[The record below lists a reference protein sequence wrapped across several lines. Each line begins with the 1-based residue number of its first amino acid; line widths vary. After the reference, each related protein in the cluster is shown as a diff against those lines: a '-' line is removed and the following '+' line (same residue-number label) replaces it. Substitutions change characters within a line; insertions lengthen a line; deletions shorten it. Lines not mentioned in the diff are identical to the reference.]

1 MDVRAFAGNPDPGFP
16 SETEGQGLPIVQSV
30 LRRWSRPAAG
40 VAIDAEI
47 IIAAALLTAALVI
60 GISTAADYGL
70 TVDEFNTDDY
80 GPKAL
85 AWYTSGFK
93 DRSHFETVEFSLWY
107 YGPWFHM
114 LTAYVQSFD
123 FADRITVR
131 HAMTFVVGLAGVA
144 ALLPIGRLAVGRWAG
159 LTAIALCLM
168 TGYFYGSLFFTPID
182 VPFLAAMTSAT
193 LAILVMTRDVL
204 PSWRATLVTGLLTGL
219 ALATRTG
226 GFITHAYLLGALML
240 CAAEFFA
247 DHGRLTMRYLAQ
259 IGARYGTVVIV
270 AWIVAIALWP
280 WLQIGNPFTQFKIAL
295 VHFAN
300 MPMAFEFWHWGEVIT
315 TDALPLTYIP
325 AQLLA
330 RLPMVFLILLAV
342 AFGYAIASAVMLA
355 RESAAKWRRGRAEGL
370 RAAALSLGGARGILV
385 ICAAVA
391 LPLGFLIVQRATIYD
406 GIRHVLFVI
415 PMLAI
420 LAGVGL
426 TAILPLIR
434 RVPVVAAVAAGA
446 YVGNIVMTLAVL
458 HPLEYV
464 AMNTL
469 AGGTRGAYGKFEL
482 DYWAV
487 AATVA
492 LRRLERRLD
501 YDLPSQS
508 AEGPPSI
515 LICIPWRERM
525 VGPILRRP
533 WIIETDPDKAD
544 FIIESQRSRCAEG
557 KPVVLIDEVKRF
569 DRAFAWVYARRRTPE
584 PSLTP

>member
-1 MDVRAFAGNPDPGFP
+1 LQEILIQAFHPKPRGRV
-16 SETEGQGLPIVQSV
+16 LPIVQSV

-182 VPFLAAMTSAT
+182 VPFLAAMTWAT

-270 AWIVAIALWP
+270 AWIVAFALWP

-355 RESAAKWRRGRAEGL
+355 RESAAKWRRDRAEGL
-370 RAAALSLGGARGILV
+370 RAAALTLGGARGILV
-385 ICAAVA
+385 VCAAVA

-434 RVPVVAAVAAGA
+434 RAPVVAAIAAGA

-464 AMNTL
+464 AMNAL

-487 AATVA
+487 AATEA

-515 LICIPWRERM
+515 LICIPWREWM

-557 KPVVLIDEVKRF
+557 KAVVLIDEVKRF
-569 DRAFAWVYARRRTPE
+569 DRTFAWVYARRRTQE